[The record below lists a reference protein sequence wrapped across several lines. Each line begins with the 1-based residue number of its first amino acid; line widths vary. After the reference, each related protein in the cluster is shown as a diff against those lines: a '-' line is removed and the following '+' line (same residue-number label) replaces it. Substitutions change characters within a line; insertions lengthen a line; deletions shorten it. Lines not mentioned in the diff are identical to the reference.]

1 MNRENFAPEQGG
13 AGRCE
18 AANFFTRLSV
28 GRVAIRPWGKRV
40 QEVTMDSPK
49 TSSRDDRFAARK
61 VLLDQLARLR
71 DQFSAGWLYMEPS
84 EAFAAPQRA
93 TR

>member
-1 MNRENFAPEQGG
+1 
-13 AGRCE
+13 
-18 AANFFTRLSV
+18 
-28 GRVAIRPWGKRV
+28 
-40 QEVTMDSPK
+40 MDSPK